1 MLLRF
6 GGFMPRIFISYSR
19 VDEPFARQIAR
30 SLSNLGADIWLD
42 VEDIPAGMN
51 WSTAIHQGLNL
62 CEVMIVI
69 ITPDSSASQ
78 NVEEEWQYYRDNSKP
93 IVPILLKPTAV
104 HYQLSRMQYV
114 DFYKQDYDTAFG
126 QLHSELR
133 RKGVQIDPISVS
145 DTSVQIPDQAPLP
158 IIDEPQRP
166 RPKLIVIVGCFVSLA
181 AIFSLAGLVAFLAD
195 QASLRITP
203 TTQVVQAPSGTL
215 SGTDIELTVQGQMLG
230 IQTEAAQTAQA
241 QGTATVGM
249 QTAFA
254 QQTVYAQGTRD
265 AQATETAILW
275 TPTPTPDTR
284 KTAEARLTQTS
295 EAVIAQ
301 ATIDTVASAT
311 QDARNQTATATL
323 WTPTPTP
330 TPRPGIDIPVN
341 SNDQWQ
347 PLTQSFEGV
356 DMVLVP
362 MGCFMMG
369 SENGDTDERPIHQQ
383 CFDQPFWIDRTE
395 VSNNQFATFNG
406 IAAQSSNWTRDIQPR
421 ESITW
426 FEARDFCEKRDA
438 RLPTE
443 AQWEYAAR
451 GPDSLVYPWG
461 NEFVAGNAAYGAN
474 SPGYTAEV
482 ISFPN
487 GESWVGARNMSGN
500 VWEWVNSLYKSYPY
514 DMDDGNEID
523 TNENFFRVLRG
534 GSWVDTSS
542 TLRTSERNTGVSS
555 THRNNIGFRCARDFQ
570 EGDLEG
576 AQPA

>member
-1 MLLRF
+1 
-6 GGFMPRIFISYSR
+6 MPRIFISYSR

-215 SGTDIELTVQGQMLG
+215 SGTDIELTVQGEMLG
-230 IQTEAAQTAQA
+230 IQTEAAQTIQA

-254 QQTVYAQGTRD
+254 QQTVYAQSTRA

-284 KTAEARLTQTS
+284 KTAEARLTQTL
-295 EAVIAQ
+295 ETAIALFTQ
-301 ATIDTVASAT
+301 AAL
-311 QDARNQTATATL
+311 NQTATATL
-323 WTPTPTP
+323 WTP

-369 SENGDTDERPIHQQ
+369 SENGGTDERPIHQQ
-383 CFDQPFWIDRTE
+383 CFDQPFWIDRNE
-395 VSNNQFATFNG
+395 VSNIQFATFNG
-406 IAAQSSNWTRDIQPR
+406 VAAQSSNWIGDNRPR

-451 GPDSLVYPWG
+451 GPDNLDYPWG
-461 NEFVAGNAAYGAN
+461 NDFVSENVVYDSN
-474 SPGYTAEV
+474 SGGQTVNVASRPSGV
-482 ISFPN
+482 
-487 GESWVGARNMSGN
+487 SWVGAWDMSGN
-500 VWEWVNSLYKSYPY
+500 VWEWVVSQYRPYPY
-514 DMDDGNEID
+514 ILSDLREEDLSNL
-523 TNENFFRVLRG
+523 NVQRVWRG
-534 GSWVDTSS
+534 GSWVAPKSFV
-542 TLRTSERNTGVSS
+542 RAANRGHGVPTTRS
-555 THRNNIGFRCARDFQ
+555 NGIGFRCVRDYQ